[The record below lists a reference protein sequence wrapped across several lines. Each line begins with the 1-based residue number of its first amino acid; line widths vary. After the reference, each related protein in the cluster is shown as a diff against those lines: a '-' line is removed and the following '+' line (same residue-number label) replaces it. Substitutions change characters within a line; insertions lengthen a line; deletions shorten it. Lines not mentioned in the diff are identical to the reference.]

1 MNMDMCILETTVPNC
16 NVTVIILYMFFR
28 EIVSI
33 KPKYKGWNLLE
44 TRIISLKVICWYQDN
59 MTLAFGSTVN
69 PSRSTRFVKLVSS
82 LVLFHFTVLSATKAG
97 SSSSP
102 GPSSS
107 PAKVSQGSALST
119 QLCDLQHKDCLF
131 REFRKLCAMVAEHNS
146 YNVKTQIIE
155 KFLKKGTGGGWC
167 ANQFFCFYRV
177 CGL

>member
-1 MNMDMCILETTVPNC
+1 
-16 NVTVIILYMFFR
+16 
-28 EIVSI
+28 
-33 KPKYKGWNLLE
+33 
-44 TRIISLKVICWYQDN
+44 

-167 ANQFFCFYRV
+167 ANQFFLFLSCLWALADFSRIQGQDFYN
-177 CGL
+177 